1 MRSFF
6 YMTFDQL
13 GLAPALLKAVQN
25 EGYTEPTL
33 IQQQAIPAVIAG
45 RDLLAG
51 SQTGSGKTA
60 AFALPILHRLAMSR
74 SAQNKF
80 GGTGIRVLV
89 PTPTRELAAQVEES
103 FKVYGKYLQLSSTV
117 VFGGVGMNPQVK
129 ALKQGVDILVA
140 TPGRLLDLQGQGFVT
155 SPPCRRWCSTKPTAC
170 WTWASSTT

>member
-1 MRSFF
+1 MGSAGLCALSCAHFF

-60 AFALPILHRLAMSR
+60 ALKGM
-74 SAQNKF
+74 
-80 GGTGIRVLV
+80 RVLGFNIRTMEAKV
-89 PTPTRELAAQVEES
+89 GQSVGWVARMLA
-103 FKVYGKYLQLSSTV
+103 
-117 VFGGVGMNPQVK
+117 P
-129 ALKQGVDILVA
+129 
-140 TPGRLLDLQGQGFVT
+140 R
-155 SPPCRRWCSTKPTAC
+155 
-170 WTWASSTT
+170 